1 MRILDGE
8 MSSENKGTEI
18 KLPEIDNKLMQL
30 KSFEADL
37 QNEEVVRAR
46 AALRK
51 VFDPKFEWLN
61 SQGIIITF
69 HGSLQYSDPHN
80 LDVDVELVGG
90 DNLFFDESMR
100 KIIAEFGKK
109 FEEFGTWPRKNCD
122 TNIGVS
128 SIDTIRNSLSSLKKE
143 GGRYYNPKEEYE
155 AFPHTDAALILSSAV
170 LYESQKPQLEILRGQ
185 VRQLILN
192 NSFLRKGVLDELN
205 GVIKVRQKRRE
216 EISRQKFAAT

>member
-1 MRILDGE
+1 MSILANE
-8 MSSENKGTEI
+8 MSAENKGAEI
-18 KLPEIDNKLMQL
+18 KLPEIDNRLAEL

-46 AALRK
+46 VALRK

-69 HGSLQYSDPHN
+69 HGSLQYSDPHD
-80 LDVDVELVGG
+80 LDVDVEFVGG

-100 KIIAEFGKK
+100 KIIAEFDKK
-109 FEEFGTWPRKNCD
+109 FEESGVWPRKNCD

-128 SIDTIRNSLSSLKKE
+128 SIGTIKNSLSSLEKE
-143 GGRYYNPKEEYE
+143 GVRSYDPKEEYE
-155 AFPHTDAALILSSAV
+155 AFPHTDAALILNSAV

-185 VRQLILN
+185 VRQLISN
-192 NSFLRKGVLDELN
+192 NSFLREGVLDELS

-216 EISRQKFAAT
+216 EISQ